1 MQKSKFRVSKYAAL
15 SLGLVAIFIFSGCES
30 FQKDMYDKKADA
42 VGTKRTVYIYNYYSD
57 KPLKV
62 FSDSKMRFDRNPDG
76 SVSFWLGAQNKKITT
91 NGLYI
96 VEDDK

>member
-1 MQKSKFRVSKYAAL
+1 MKYISLLLGVAAL
-15 SLGLVAIFIFSGCES
+15 LMLSGCES

-42 VGTKRTVYIYNYYSD
+42 IGTERTVSIYNYYSD

-76 SVSFWLGAQNKKITT
+76 TVSFWLGSKNKKITT
-91 NGLYI
+91 NGIYI
-96 VEDDK
+96 IEDN